1 MTTLLDADAVADS
14 AAVRGFWTRSRRIGL
29 TYLVLG
35 LLAALVFG
43 LLTSPG
49 EVARFTVSVKANGAG
64 IELPAQLS
72 AILFG
77 GLGAVIGLLV
87 MVMPH
92 QPPWRLRL
100 ATALAW
106 LGLVAAFLCWSY
118 ATHNTGARFLPLVGL
133 ASQTL
138 YAASPLILGALS
150 GVLCERSGVIN
161 VAIEGQFLMGAF
173 CGALVGTL
181 AASAWAGLI
190 AAMAGGLLIAALL
203 AVLAIRYLVDQVVV
217 GVVLNVLA
225 LGVTGFLYDQL
236 MQQDTE
242 KYNQPVT
249 FHALAIPGLSRIPVL
264 GPVLFDNSVIIY
276 AMFILVAAVYIGLFH
291 TRWGLRVR
299 AVGEHPT
306 AADTVGIRVRLVR
319 YRNVLLGGAI
329 AGIGGAWFS
338 LGAVPGF
345 QQNMTNGKGFIALAA
360 LIFGRWN
367 PLGALAAAL
376 LFGFADAAQTY
387 LASINSPIPSQFL
400 QMAPYLVT
408 IVAVAGLV
416 GKVRAPAADGKPYV
430 KG

>member
-1 MTTLLDADAVADS
+1 MTTTLLDADAVAES
-14 AAVRGFWTRSRRIGL
+14 AAVRGFWTRSRRAG
-29 TYLVLG
+29 TVYLVLG
-35 LLAALVFG
+35 VLAAALFG
-43 LLTSPG
+43 SLTG
-49 EVARFTVSVKANGAG
+49 GGTVARFTLSTRTTGVGFN
-64 IELPAQLS
+64 LPAPAA
-72 AILFG
+72 AIGFG
-77 GLGAVIGLLV
+77 VLCALVGVALLAGWGTRRFGWATGIAMLGFV
-87 MVMPH
+87 MS
-92 QPPWRLRL
+92 
-100 ATALAW
+100 
-106 LGLVAAFLCWSY
+106 FLCWSY
-118 ATHNTGARFLPLVGL
+118 ATHDTGARFLPLVAL
-133 ASQTL
+133 AQATL

-150 GVLCERSGVIN
+150 GVLCERAGVIN

-181 AASAWAGLI
+181 AASAWAGLV
-190 AAMAGGLLIAALL
+190 AAMVGGLLIAALL

-236 MQQDTE
+236 MQADTQR
-242 KYNQPVT
+242 YNQPAT
-249 FHALAIPGLSRIPVL
+249 FGSLAIPGLSKIPVL
-264 GPVLFDNSVIIY
+264 GPVLFDNSIIIY
-276 AMFILVAAVYIGLFH
+276 AMFVLVAVVYIGLFH

-319 YRNVLLGGAI
+319 YRNVLMGGLV

-367 PLGALAAAL
+367 PLGALAAAV
-376 LFGFADAAQTY
+376 LFGFADALQTY

>member
-1 MTTLLDADAVADS
+1 MTTTLLDADAVAES
-14 AAVRGFWTRSRRIGL
+14 PAVRGFWTRSRRAGAV
-29 TYLVLG
+29 YLVLG
-35 LLAALVFG
+35 AVAAALFG
-43 LLTSPG
+43 SLAGAGTM
-49 EVARFTVSVKANGAG
+49 ARFTLSTRAAGAG
-64 IELPAQLS
+64 FDLPARPA
-72 AILFG
+72 AIGFG
-77 GLGAVIGLLV
+77 VLCALVGAALLAGWGRRRFGAATGLAVLGFV
-87 MVMPH
+87 MS
-92 QPPWRLRL
+92 
-100 ATALAW
+100 
-106 LGLVAAFLCWSY
+106 FLCWSY
-118 ATHNTGARFLPLVGL
+118 ATHDTGARFLPLVAL
-133 ASQTL
+133 AQATL
-138 YAASPLILGALS
+138 YSASPLILGALS
-150 GVLCERSGVIN
+150 GVLCERAGVIN

-181 AASAWAGLI
+181 AASAWAGLV
-190 AAMAGGLLIAALL
+190 AAMVGGLFIAALL

-236 MQQDTE
+236 MQQDTQ

-249 FHALAIPGLSRIPVL
+249 FHAIAIPGLSRIPVL
-264 GPVLFDNSVIIY
+264 GPVLFDNSVLIY
-276 AMFILVAAVYIGLFH
+276 AMLVLVAVIYTGLFH

-319 YRNVLLGGAI
+319 YRNVLLGGLV

-367 PLGALAAAL
+367 PLGAVAGAL
-376 LFGFADAAQTY
+376 LFGFADALQTY

-400 QMAPYLVT
+400 QMTPYLVT

-416 GKVRAPAADGKPYV
+416 GRVRAPAADGKPYL